1 MQYYFYIDQNPQSPT
16 YEKPRNVARVDKQ
29 ATPIVEQSW
38 TGKDWQDNPDL
49 IRSISG
55 IGGDGS
61 QWQETTEAEAK
72 KFIEAQFGCK
82 PVLVFAKPADKS
94 LQAYKDFIQGIVRRV
109 NPDAKN
115 DMTEEDWVK
124 GWQEFWSGSAN
135 KP

>member
-94 LQAYKDFIQGIVRRV
+94 LQGFYSRHC
-109 NPDAKN
+109 
-115 DMTEEDWVK
+115 
-124 GWQEFWSGSAN
+124 QESQPGCQKRHDRGRLGKRLAGVLERLCQ
-135 KP
+135 